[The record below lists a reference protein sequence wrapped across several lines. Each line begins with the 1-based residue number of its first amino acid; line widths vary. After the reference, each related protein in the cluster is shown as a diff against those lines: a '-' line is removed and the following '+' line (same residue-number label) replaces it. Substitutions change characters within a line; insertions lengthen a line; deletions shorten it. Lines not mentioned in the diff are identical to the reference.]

1 MADNKDK
8 KVLNAPDKRMQNDAC
23 ISSAEREGQVTKAQ
37 PKGNVPALRFPEF
50 SGEWES
56 VLLEDVAEF
65 QKKRISSDL
74 LNNSNYIS
82 TENILQNF
90 GGVQNS
96 ISIPTNTNVI
106 EYQRG
111 DVLLSN
117 IRPYL
122 KKVWLS
128 DRHGGCSADVFV
140 LRGNQCERR
149 FLYYVIASD
158 RFINFV
164 MSGAKGVKMP
174 RGDKSQMEKFA
185 FFIPTNVEQQKIA
198 MFLSML
204 DERIRLQN
212 KIIEDLKKLKS
223 AIVEALFCAPK
234 ESMPAKRLSPYS
246 KEWKL
251 IKLSDI
257 CQRVQTKN
265 TGSKCRQ
272 VLTITA
278 QYGLVNQED
287 FFNKTVASENLEGY
301 YLLRKGDFAYN
312 KSYSGDYAWGAV
324 KRLDRY
330 EQGVLSP
337 LYICFRP
344 DTAKVDADYLAHY
357 FESKKWHKGIAD
369 IAGEGARNH
378 GLLNISVIDFFN
390 TIHRIPDLDEQK
402 DIAQVLNLLSFK
414 LSCGQHVM
422 QSLTMQRS
430 YLLQKMFI

>member
-8 KVLNAPDKRMQNDAC
+8 KVLN
-23 ISSAEREGQVTKAQ
+23 
-37 PKGNVPALRFPEF
+37 VPALRFPEF
-50 SGEWES
+50 TEEWES

-96 ISIPTNTNVI
+96 ISIPANTNVI

-174 RGDKSQMEKFA
+174 RGDKSQMEKFT
-185 FFIPTNVEQQKIA
+185 FFIPTNVEQKKIA

-223 AIVEALFCAPK
+223 AIVEKLFA
-234 ESMPAKRLSPYS
+234 
-246 KEWKL
+246 
-251 IKLSDI
+251 D
-257 CQRVQTKN
+257 
-265 TGSKCRQ
+265 
-272 VLTITA
+272 
-278 QYGLVNQED
+278 
-287 FFNKTVASENLEGY
+287 
-301 YLLRKGDFAYN
+301 RKGEYVKLGNIASITNGNGDVQDARTDYHEWLFPFFDRSEEQ
-312 KSYSGDYAWGAV
+312 KFFDTYSFDKEAIIY
-324 KRLDRY
+324 
-330 EQGVLSP
+330 
-337 LYICFRP
+337 
-344 DTAKVDADYLAHY
+344 
-357 FESKKWHKGIAD
+357 
-369 IAGEGARNH
+369 AGEGQSFMPRYYNGKFALHQRCYAITDFADIIVPQYCYHYMKTLNSYFIRNAV
-378 GLLNISVIDFFN
+378 GSTVPSLRIDTFQKAPILLLEKETQYKICDCLNCLDNIYN
-390 TIHRIPDLDEQK
+390 TEMRLLLVLMQQK
-402 DIAQVLNLLSFK
+402 Q
-414 LSCGQHVM
+414 
-422 QSLTMQRS
+422 
-430 YLLQKMFI
+430 YLLQSMFI